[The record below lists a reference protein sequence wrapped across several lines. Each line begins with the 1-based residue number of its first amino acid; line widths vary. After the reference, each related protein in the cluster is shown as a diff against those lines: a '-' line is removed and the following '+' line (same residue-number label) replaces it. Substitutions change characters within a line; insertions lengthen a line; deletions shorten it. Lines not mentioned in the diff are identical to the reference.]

1 MIRFIHTADWQ
12 LGKPFGRM
20 PDDVRTALQ
29 EARLDA
35 IDAIGKLAADKS
47 ADDVL
52 VAGDVFDTFEPGER
66 VVRQALTRM
75 GRAKC
80 RWWLLPGNHDY
91 ARAEGLWA
99 RLARDAPANVRALV
113 VAEPVAMGE
122 HAVILPAPLLYRRT
136 PDDPT
141 KAFEDMATAP
151 TVHRIG
157 LAHGPVQSFSSAAA
171 MNLIPA
177 DSGAFNFQRG
187 DVGGLAHHRHHM
199 RPFSEEATHHSPSDA
214 RGRAGHHHAPVLEP
228 VHQKKADRFLV
239 SRMDCGNTI
248 MRRTTSNLSPAIRSR
263 SRRRPHSIA

>member
-20 PDDVRTALQ
+20 PEEVRAALQ

-35 IDAIGKLAADKS
+35 IDAIGKLASDRG

-99 RLARDAPANVRALV
+99 RLARDAPSNVRALV

-122 HAVILPAPLLYRRT
+122 HAVILTEVAGRMQVIILTCRKR
-136 PDDPT
+136 
-141 KAFEDMATAP
+141 AFM
-151 TVHRIG
+151 H
-157 LAHGPVQSFSSAAA
+157 LAANRVT
-171 MNLIPA
+171 LI
-177 DSGAFNFQRG
+177 DGG
-187 DVGGLAHHRHHM
+187 DV
-199 RPFSEEATHHSPSDA
+199 
-214 RGRAGHHHAPVLEP
+214 
-228 VHQKKADRFLV
+228 
-239 SRMDCGNTI
+239 
-248 MRRTTSNLSPAIRSR
+248 
-263 SRRRPHSIA
+263 